1 MSKVISIITQKGG
14 VGKTTIVNALASVL
28 SKRGLRIL
36 TIDMDPQGNL
46 SYSVGAETEVSPTVY
61 EVFTGDVDA
70 QYAVQRCAMTD
81 IIPSNILLSSVE
93 LEFTGYNREYLLSKA
108 IQSIKPL
115 YDFILIDSP
124 PGLGILTVNALTA
137 SDYVI
142 MPMLPDIFSLQGIT
156 MVYETVEHI
165 QQSCNPN
172 LKPLG
177 ILVNKFNK
185 RSLLHREVFGTAKMI
200 SESINVP
207 VFNTII
213 RNCNELSEAQ
223 SLQCDITD
231 YAKRCRGV
239 KDFNMLAN
247 ELKDRGL

>member
-46 SYSVGAETEVSPTVY
+46 SYSVGAETENSPTAY
-61 EVFTGDVDA
+61 EVLTGDVDA
-70 QYAVQRCAMTD
+70 QFSVQRCGMAD
-81 IIPSNILLSSVE
+81 IIPSNVLLSSVE
-93 LEFTGYNREYLLSKA
+93 LEFTGYNREFLLANA
-108 IQSIKPL
+108 IKTIKPL
-115 YDFILIDSP
+115 YDFVLIDSP

-156 MVYETVEHI
+156 MVYETIEHI
-165 QQSCNPN
+165 QQSCNPK
-172 LKPLG
+172 LRPLG
-177 ILVNKFNK
+177 ILVNKFNR
-185 RSLLHREVFGTAKMI
+185 RSLLHREILGTAKMI
-200 SESINVP
+200 SESFGVP

-213 RNCNELSEAQ
+213 RNCNALSEAQ
-223 SLQCDITD
+223 SLQCDIHE
-231 YAKRCRGV
+231 YSKHCRGI